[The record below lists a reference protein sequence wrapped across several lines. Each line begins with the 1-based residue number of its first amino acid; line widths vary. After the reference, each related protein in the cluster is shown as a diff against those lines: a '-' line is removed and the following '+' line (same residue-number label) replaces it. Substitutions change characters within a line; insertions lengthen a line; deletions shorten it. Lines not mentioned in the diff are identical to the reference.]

1 MCKQVCSLLHQRYKD
16 FAPTLLTGLQK
27 MFFPGKGDEI
37 ESDRSSRAMR
47 KRSTLRLLMELY
59 FCGVFEEGNLFVNIV
74 KDLTNTDHLQDRET
88 TQTNLSLLVSFAR
101 QGRGLLSLPLSGQD
115 GQEEVFLH
123 QHQRF
128 NLLVTMFFIFLF
140 PRTSTPC
147 IFSEFQG
154 ASQLPEIASLTFPLT
169 VGCLCVQLYK
179 ELSMTADQKKLLRK
193 MFQSFLDAVV
203 ELLQSEHVVGLNFYF
218 DVEPVLLGVAS

>member
-1 MCKQVCSLLHQRYKD
+1 MLHQRYKD

-74 KDLTNTDHLQDRET
+74 KDLTNTDHLRDRET

-140 PRTSTPC
+140 PSTSTPC
-147 IFSEFQG
+147 IFSEF
-154 ASQLPEIASLTFPLT
+154 
-169 VGCLCVQLYK
+169 K

-218 DVEPVLLGVAS
+218 DVEPVLLGVTS

>member
-1 MCKQVCSLLHQRYKD
+1 LLHQRYKD

-74 KDLTNTDHLQDRET
+74 KDLTNTDHLRDRET

-101 QGRGLLSLPLSGQD
+101 QGRGLSYFCSLG
-115 GQEEVFLH
+115 
-123 QHQRF
+123 
-128 NLLVTMFFIFLF
+128 LVHL
-140 PRTSTPC
+140 
-147 IFSEFQG
+147 
-154 ASQLPEIASLTFPLT
+154 A
-169 VGCLCVQLYK
+169 
-179 ELSMTADQKKLLRK
+179 
-193 MFQSFLDAVV
+193 SFLN
-203 ELLQSEHVVGLNFYF
+203 SK
-218 DVEPVLLGVAS
+218 VLLNCQR